1 MMNNGI
7 KAINNEDLILNG
19 LAEKD
24 LSGNFMGEIKELLA
38 IDEDESKFR
47 IGQMAEVLEGVSVNP
62 KYFLKDED
70 IVEGAVNYIRP
81 RHIKYWTLN
90 KGNTFIAQ
98 EFINKY
104 EEKLLRAGDIVV
116 SKIFDGYNCA
126 LIKEEHLPA
135 MASNNVLIIRFN
147 EINPEVAFN
156 TIAFNEGR
164 TMFLKELMEK
174 AKGYDIKYINKKV
187 IKDIKLPYKF

>member
-1 MMNNGI
+1 MMNNSI
-7 KAINNEDLILNG
+7 KAINNEDLNLNV

-24 LSGNFMGEIKELLA
+24 LAGNFMGEIKEFLA
-38 IDEDESKFR
+38 IDQDESKFS
-47 IGQMAEVLEGVSVNP
+47 IGEVAEVLEGVSVNP

-70 IVEGAVNYIRP
+70 LVKGAVNYIRP

-90 KGNTFIAQ
+90 KGNTFISE

-126 LIKEEHLPA
+126 LIKEEYLPA
-135 MASNNVLIIRFN
+135 IASNNVLVIRFN
-147 EINPEVAFN
+147 KIDPEVAFN

-174 AKGYDIKYINKKV
+174 AKGYDVKYINKKI